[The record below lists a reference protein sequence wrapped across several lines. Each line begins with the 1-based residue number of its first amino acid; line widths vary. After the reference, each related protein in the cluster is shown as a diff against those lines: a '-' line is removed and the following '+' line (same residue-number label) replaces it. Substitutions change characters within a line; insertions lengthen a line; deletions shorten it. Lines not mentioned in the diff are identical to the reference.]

1 MMRKLTHYAANRI
14 RQIAVSLWP
23 GLGLLFLLPLLAGCP
38 PYNETYR
45 VYYDGNKNTEGYAP
59 VDSQLYYPG
68 DTAVVL
74 GKSPG
79 LKKGNLEFLGW
90 RHSGLDITLQPG
102 ETIPISYD
110 NVWLYAFWEN
120 DLDYSPYEYADDPA
134 TGGKIITRYTPYENT
149 YYSAITIPNTLG
161 GDPVTAI
168 GEGVFADRYVER
180 ITLPG
185 QLVSIGNKA
194 FSGTAIQKIVIPD
207 TVRSIGKLAF
217 QNCYNLEEVTFG
229 SGLETIGDYAFDG
242 SRLMTLLLPETVKT
256 LEEGAFAGNG
266 LTVIEIGSTVTIK
279 NDTSLGTHGASF
291 RGYYAARDSRA
302 GIYLYNANSGQWKGP
317 LSDSE

>member
-1 MMRKLTHYAANRI
+1 MMRNLIHYAANRI
-14 RQIAVSLWP
+14 RQTTVLLWP

-45 VYYDGNKNTEGYAP
+45 VYYDGNGNTEGYAP
-59 VDSQLYYPG
+59 VDSQVYYPG

-74 GKSPG
+74 DKSPG

-102 ETIPISYD
+102 ETIPISYN

-120 DLDYSPYEYADDPA
+120 DPDYSPYEYADDPA
-134 TGGKIITRYTPYENT
+134 TGGKIITSYTPYDNA
-149 YYSAITIPNTLG
+149 YYSPITIPNTLG
-161 GDPVTAI
+161 GVPVTAI
-168 GEGVFADRYVER
+168 GEGVFASWYAER
-180 ITLPG
+180 ITLPS

-194 FSGTAIQKIVIPD
+194 FSGTVIQNIVIPD

-229 SGLETIGDYAFDG
+229 NGLETIGDYAFDG
-242 SRLMTLLLPETVKT
+242 SRLMTLFLPGTVTT
-256 LEEGAFAGNG
+256 LEEGVFAGNE
-266 LTVIEIGSTVTIK
+266 LTTIEIGGNVTIK
-279 NDTSLGTHGASF
+279 SDTSLGTYGASF
-291 RGYYAARDSRA
+291 RSYYAAQNSRA
-302 GIYLYNANSGQWKGP
+302 GVYLYSGGSWKGP
-317 LSDSE
+317 YSQ